1 MVTVVDA
8 KPPVG
13 VRLSNP
19 LNIKRTSINWAGKSA
34 VQAHAVFETFDSP
47 HYGIRAAA
55 RNLLTYYRR
64 DRLNTIQEIVNKWA
78 PPDDDN
84 NTAAYID
91 HVAKQMDVQ
100 PDTEL
105 NLEDPEVLGALVL
118 AMMAM
123 EVGPGWAANYGLAT
137 IKTAVAAAYV
147 GGAPGSPVV
156 QPQPDYV
163 SPMPPQPT
171 PAVPTSTNKPS
182 LVDQPTAAPTNKV
195 IASAVGAGFGGL
207 PIAFF
212 AKVLWD
218 KYVPE
223 QPMPMEIALGISAS
237 ASAVFAL
244 VAGYFTRNRA
254 TPCATPGTQV

>member
-13 VRLSNP
+13 ARLNNP

-64 DRLNTIQEIVNKWA
+64 DRLNTIQEIVNRWA

-91 HVAKQMDVQ
+91 FVAKQMDVQ

-123 EVGPGWAANYGLAT
+123 EIGPGWAANYGLAT

-163 SPMPPQPT
+163 SPMPPEPT
-171 PAVPTSTNKPS
+171 PVVTTSPTKPP
-182 LVDQPTAAPTNKV
+182 LVDQPSAAPTNKV
-195 IASAVGAGFGGL
+195 TAGSIGAMGGL
-207 PIAFF
+207 PVAFV
-212 AKVLWD
+212 AKVFWD
-218 KYVPE
+218 RYVPE
-223 QPMPMEIALGISAS
+223 QPMPTEIAIAIAAAAS
-237 ASAVFAL
+237 SLLSFVI
-244 VAGYFTRNRA
+244 GYYTRNRA
-254 TPCATPGTQV
+254 TPCPPPAAQV

>member
-13 VRLSNP
+13 VRLANP
-19 LNIKRTSINWAGKSA
+19 LNIKRSSINWAGKSA

-84 NTAAYID
+84 NTGAYID
-91 HVAKQMDVQ
+91 FVANKMDVQ

-123 EVGPGWAANYGLAT
+123 EVGPAWAANYGLAT

-147 GGAPGSPVV
+147 GGAPGAPVV

-163 SPMPPQPT
+163 SPMPSQPSA
-171 PAVPTSTNKPS
+171 AVPTSTDKPP
-182 LVDQPTAAPTNKV
+182 LVDQPSAAPTNKV
-195 IASAVGAGFGGL
+195 TAGSIGAMGGL
-207 PIAFF
+207 PVAFV
-212 AKVLWD
+212 AKVFWD
-218 KYVPE
+218 RYVPE
-223 QPMPMEIALGISAS
+223 QPMPTEIAIAIAAAAS
-237 ASAVFAL
+237 SLLSFI
-244 VAGYFTRNRA
+244 AGYFARNRA
-254 TPCATPGTQV
+254 TPCAIPGTQV